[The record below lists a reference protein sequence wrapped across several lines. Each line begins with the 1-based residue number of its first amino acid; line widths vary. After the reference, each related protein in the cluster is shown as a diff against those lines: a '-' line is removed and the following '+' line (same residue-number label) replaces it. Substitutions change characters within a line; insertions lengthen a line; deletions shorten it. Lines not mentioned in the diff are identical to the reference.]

1 MSLFTDMVSIRRR
14 SWTVVFLLIG
24 TFLAVVV
31 WKKSAFSNQSTQT
44 WDEKVGKIVQGL
56 PPAGNTLTYQREP
69 NKIFLEQDC
78 LNGFINNDGLI
89 EIPPDA
95 ILKNLTHKQITC
107 LYHGF
112 VDNVGVLCKNINRL
126 GHLTDGG
133 WEVCNDRQYSPSDKC
148 LVYSVGINNDF
159 TFDDEIAR
167 QYGCEVHSFDPSMNQ
182 KSYKRSERVYFH
194 NIGLSD
200 VNVHI
205 PPNKTGWEMR
215 TLGAIKQELGHAKR
229 RVDVLKMDIEHWEWK
244 VLPQAI
250 ASGFL
255 DDVTTLDLELHSW
268 IIETGYIYEPPAEV
282 YVGYLRTLRQLH
294 EIGFRIFLT
303 HKNLGSCQYK
313 SKFGMMRTSCQE
325 IAMVQTMRKVG
336 S

>member
-1 MSLFTDMVSIRRR
+1 MAISHRSR
-14 SWTVVFLLIG
+14 SWMFFLLIG

-31 WKKSAFSNQSTQT
+31 WKKSVSSHQSTQT

-56 PPAGNTLTYQREP
+56 PPAGNTLTYQREQ
-69 NKIFLEQDC
+69 NKVFLAQDC
-78 LNGFINNDGLI
+78 LNGFTNNDGFI
-89 EIPPDA
+89 EIPPDT
-95 ILKNLTHKQITC
+95 ILQNLTHKQITC
-107 LYHGF
+107 LYHRF
-112 VDNVGVLCKNINRL
+112 VDNVGVLCKDIIRL
-126 GHLTDGG
+126 GKLSDGG
-133 WEVCNDRQYSPSDKC
+133 WEVCNDREYSPSSKC

-159 TFDDEIAR
+159 SFDDEIAK
-167 QYGCEVHSFDPSMNQ
+167 QFGCEVHSFDPSMNQ
-182 KSYKRSERVYFH
+182 KSYKRNEQVYFH

-255 DDVTTLDLELHSW
+255 GDVTTLDLELHSW
-268 IIETGYIYEPPAEV
+268 IIKNGYNLEPPAEV

-294 EIGFRIFLT
+294 QLGFRIFLT

-313 SKFGMMRTSCQE
+313 SKYGMMRTSCQE
-325 IAMVQTMRKVG
+325 IAMVQTKMKMG
-336 S
+336 